1 MKCRE
6 NTNAQAKSK
15 SNITKGLCKNL
26 KELKI
31 TTNDEGY
38 LVLFKDF
45 SSCNCSVRKLDTT
58 MQISSE
64 NKYKPSINIFTPCRC
79 SISTRIGWHFGQHKK
94 KCYGRLSHMCGID
107 FQTLQILPTIH
118 FGLFVTMKVTMAW
131 GATHGN
137 MPNVLGW

>member
-1 MKCRE
+1 MKYRE

-45 SSCNCSVRKLDTT
+45 SSCNYGVRKLDTT
-58 MQISSE
+58 MQIFSG

-79 SISTRIGWHFGQHKK
+79 SISTRIGWLFGQHKK
-94 KCYGRLSHMCGID
+94 KVLWKTNPHVWHN

-118 FGLFVTMKVTMAW
+118 FGLFVTMKVTMA
-131 GATHGN
+131 
-137 MPNVLGW
+137 